1 MIGIIAVGTAVRDV
15 FAKRTAQAR
24 APPTVE
30 IVLLRYI
37 LRAQPL
43 IVHAYPSALQG
54 LINYFVDQKT
64 FKRFLFNVA
73 GKRSL
78 FSSTIS
84 SREHQLHKFVLN
96 FHVTLSSP

>member
-37 LRAQPL
+37 LRV
-43 IVHAYPSALQG
+43 IVKGSPAERLRSFG
-54 LINYFVDQKT
+54 LPAFS
-64 FKRFLFNVA
+64 RFCHPHCLPRPFNVPPGCLKVFA
-73 GKRSL
+73 N
-78 FSSTIS
+78 TI
-84 SREHQLHKFVLN
+84 LTFLN
-96 FHVTLSSP
+96 

>member
-37 LRAQPL
+37 LRGFQHPSRIKEADLDCCSLLL
-43 IVHAYPSALQG
+43 IAIH
-54 LINYFVDQKT
+54 F
-64 FKRFLFNVA
+64 
-73 GKRSL
+73 
-78 FSSTIS
+78 
-84 SREHQLHKFVLN
+84 
-96 FHVTLSSP
+96 